1 MVLVFELLTCDFNSD
16 LRRYVFTRDDHV
28 KYTDKAGVENM
39 ARVDHIFIH
48 ELDDKRFIFAV
59 LTPLTILD
67 EKDDILGLQK
77 VVHDVDNP
85 ILVGI
90 NAILPAQPY
99 IVPIDDNTT
108 VWVEWQVEWL

>member
-1 MVLVFELLTCDFNSD
+1 
-16 LRRYVFTRDDHV
+16 
-28 KYTDKAGVENM
+28 M
-39 ARVDHIFIH
+39 ARVDHIFIY